1 MLESGWPMI
10 DWVRRLLGEKHAP
23 LEGAPPVR
31 RLKTYSA
38 ESGYVYQYFYEGH
51 RGPEYVFRVSSDR
64 KTYHAVA
71 VVLAA
76 DVLAAW
82 ERDRSRELNAKEQ
95 YAVAKLALLQAFDER
110 SRPEQMGRP
119 VSIRPADIDAIAERL
134 GLL

>member
-1 MLESGWPMI
+1 MI
-10 DWVRRLLGEKHAP
+10 DWVRRLLGEKRAP

-38 ESGYVYQYFYEGH
+38 ESGFVYQYFYEGH

-64 KTYHAVA
+64 KNYLPVA
-71 VVLAA
+71 VVLAP
-76 DVLAAW
+76 DVLEAW
-82 ERDRSRELNAKEQ
+82 QRDRSRELNAKEQ

-110 SRPEQMGRP
+110 PRPGQMTRP
-119 VSIRPADIDAIAERL
+119 VSIRPADIDLIADRL